1 MDNPEK
7 PATLAHKTQDKH
19 KQNNKHNTENQNDE
33 QHEPHHKPGVIQII
47 KQLYVV
53 VFLYLF

>member
-1 MDNPEK
+1 MKNGQSRE
-7 PATLAHKTQDKH
+7 TRNTGTQNN
-19 KQNNKHNTENQNDE
+19 KQINKHNTENQNDE

>member
-19 KQNNKHNTENQNDE
+19 KQNNKHNTENQN
-33 QHEPHHKPGVIQII
+33 EPHHKPVVIQII

-53 VFLYLF
+53 VFLFLF